1 MKTVAIP
8 GVPFAVSR
16 ICLGCAPYGS
26 SIPASAAH
34 KLMDYYF
41 DRGGFFFNTAHEYGD
56 GLSERCLGEWVTS
69 RGVRDRVIITTKGE
83 TRDIARGV
91 DQTLLLD
98 KAFVN
103 AVATGDPSGVRSPY
117 GDALKS
123 LELSLAANESME
135 TGKVIYFK

>member
-1 MKTVAIP
+1 MVEAGKN
-8 GVPFAVSR
+8 GVSPEYNTDDHSTAVIRFENNVTATLVSACYSR
-16 ICLGCAPYGS
+16 SVRPNCGYVITMPDKVL
-26 SIPASAAH
+26 
-34 KLMDYYF
+34 DY
-41 DRGGFFFNTAHEYGD
+41 RLRNN
-56 GLSERCLGEWVTS
+56 L
-69 RGVRDRVIITTKGE
+69 IISTKGE

-123 LELSLAANESME
+123 LELSFAANESME